1 MEYQETIN
9 TWKEYPHV
17 LTMLTRDNYNV
28 PQGKT
33 FMQKFLEGAYSYLI
47 SCLGFAAIQRVGT
60 HMLRVASAVNQII
73 QRVRPAR
80 SALTEARSIL
90 VDVRLRSVWRAMAA
104 NSKISRAGIT
114 LTRDFWCAGRDEEA
128 LTASSPP

>member
-33 FMQKFLEGAYSYLI
+33 FMQKFLEGAYSYVA
-47 SCLGFAAIQRVGT
+47 SCLGSLLQFSGSTRT
-60 HMLRVASAVNQII
+60 CCELRPLWNKSSAFNPQD
-73 QRVRPAR
+73 
-80 SALTEARSIL
+80 LH
-90 VDVRLRSVWRAMAA
+90 
-104 NSKISRAGIT
+104 
-114 LTRDFWCAGRDEEA
+114 
-128 LTASSPP
+128 